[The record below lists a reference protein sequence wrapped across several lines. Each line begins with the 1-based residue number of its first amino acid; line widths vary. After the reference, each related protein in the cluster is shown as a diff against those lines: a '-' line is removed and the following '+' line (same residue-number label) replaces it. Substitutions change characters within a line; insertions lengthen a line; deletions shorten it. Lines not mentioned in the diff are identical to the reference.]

1 MNPDASPDRSAP
13 GPIAITGAN
22 RGLGLAAARWVAERG
37 HAVALLCRSEERGR
51 AAAAL
56 LPDPAGPRG
65 HCVVEI
71 DLASL
76 ASVRRAAERVTALG
90 ALGGLVNNAAVI
102 PQDRAESRDGFE
114 LQLAVTHLGHFL
126 LTALL
131 TDALRRGVAERAGAG
146 GRVRVATVSSG
157 AHHGPAFDFDDIDFR
172 RRTYGPLVSYQQ
184 SKLANVLFTLALARR
199 VAGTG
204 LEAVALSPG
213 VWDTALFH
221 DYAKGASFGGLPHA
235 SPIDERAGRIV
246 GSLVAGRA
254 DEDLNGAYMSE
265 LERASPSE
273 AALGE
278 EAQERLWAW
287 SEQAAGISPNAGPAA
302 ERAGLA
308 GLQGDGGGPRAAPAG
323 GNV

>member
-1 MNPDASPDRSAP
+1 MNPDASPNRSAP

-51 AAAAL
+51 AAAAS
-56 LPDPAGPRG
+56 LPRPAGPSA

-131 TDALRRGVAERAGAG
+131 MDALRRGVAERAGPG

-172 RRTYGPLVSYQQ
+172 RRSYRPLVSYQQ

-287 SEQAAGISPNAGPAA
+287 SERAAGLSSNAGPAA

-308 GLQGDGGGPRAAPAG
+308 GLQGDGAGPRAAPPG

>member
-1 MNPDASPDRSAP
+1 MNSDASPSRAAP

-37 HAVALLCRSEERGR
+37 HAVILLCRSEERGR
-51 AAAAL
+51 AAAAS
-56 LPDPAGPRG
+56 LPDPGGPGEHR
-65 HCVVEI
+65 VVEL

-76 ASVRRAAERVTALG
+76 ASVRRASERVTALG

-102 PQDRAESRDGFE
+102 PQERAESPDGFE

-131 TDALRRGVAERAGAG
+131 TDSLRRGVAERAGAG
-146 GRVRVATVSSG
+146 DRVRVATVSSG
-157 AHHGPAFDFDDIDFR
+157 AHHGPAFDFGDVHFR
-172 RRTYGPLVSYQQ
+172 RRSYHPLAAYQQ

-213 VWDTALFH
+213 VWDTALFQ
-221 DYAKGASFGGLPHA
+221 DYAKGASFGGVPHA
-235 SPIDERAGRIV
+235 SRIDERAGRIV

-265 LERASPSE
+265 LARNAPSE
-273 AALGE
+273 AASNE
-278 EAQERLWAW
+278 DAQERLWAW
-287 SEQAAGISPNAGPAA
+287 SEQAAGLSAGLSPK
-302 ERAGLA
+302 RAG
-308 GLQGDGGGPRAAPAG
+308 GDGTGPRATPAEQNG
-323 GNV
+323 